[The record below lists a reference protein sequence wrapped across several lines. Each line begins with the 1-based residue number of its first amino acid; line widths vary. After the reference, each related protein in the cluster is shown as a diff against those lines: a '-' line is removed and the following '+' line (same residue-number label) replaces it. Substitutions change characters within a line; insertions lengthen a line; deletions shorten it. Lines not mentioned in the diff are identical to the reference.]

1 MSSPIGDIFRRA
13 SAPRPLVRC
22 LDWARDNVQ
31 TADGRPYDHAAYP
44 HLGAPGGPM
53 DALDCP
59 QYTTIWLQ
67 WASRL
72 GKTFFGQTAL
82 MKFGACDPGPMMF
95 ASADQ
100 KLSVEVTART
110 YRMLE
115 KSPALRNQLRPPH
128 RRKQDFI
135 ELQECRCFVAW
146 ARSVSTL
153 ADKAVRIGH
162 ANEIDKW
169 EHQSTSTE
177 ADPLKLFS
185 DRFKE
190 FPTHKKILE
199 STPAIKSTSRIERG
213 RLGSTNCSFYVPCAG
228 CGEYQL
234 IRMDNLKWE
243 KHPNGKSDRDT
254 ARRSARYVC
263 PLCGFEHGDE
273 HRAPSIRA
281 GVWVPEG
288 CGVDKD
294 WAKECAADW
303 KGGSRP
309 LWRGWSD
316 APWITGTPLRDARDA
331 GYQLSSLYALS
342 LGWGDIAAEF
352 VESQRNP
359 QNLRNFVNQWLAE
372 TWETRGAATSWE
384 ELGKRIIS
392 DVPRCTIPL
401 GFSILTVGC
410 DIQADHVVYVVVAW
424 GEGRKSHIL
433 DYGTCDTLDDL
444 RERVLR
450 RTFER
455 EGGGAGMKFQL
466 CLIDSGYHPR
476 DVYQFCRECHAAK
489 MTVWPCKGSN
499 QSLNA
504 PYRES
509 RLGDDTLAP
518 GAPIVHIDT
527 LTTQD
532 WLNHVLSLDPQQ
544 HDGAMSVCS
553 GSLGDHQ
560 DFLEQLINE
569 AAVAKLTPQNQT
581 KEVWE
586 RIDENIP
593 NDYRDCFRYSF
604 AAMLRVTRGADIK
617 GQGQT
622 RPIRREER
630 QQEKPRVQFLERPG
644 GWLRR

>member
-234 IRMDNLKWE
+234 ICMDNLKWE
-243 KHPNGKSDRDT
+243 KHANGKSDRDT

-309 LWRGWSD
+309 LWRGWCD

-372 TWETRGAATSWE
+372 TWETVKQQTTWEQLGQRLIKSEIRRGVVPEWAT
-384 ELGKRIIS
+384 L
-392 DVPRCTIPL
+392 
-401 GFSILTVGC
+401 LTVGI
-410 DIQADHVVYVVVAW
+410 DRQEDRFPFVVDAW
-424 GEGRKSHIL
+424 GPGRRCATVS
-433 DYGTCDTLDDL
+433 YGEADDL
-444 RERVLR
+444 GTIRREVL
-450 RTFER
+450 EYWWPHAD
-455 EGGGAGMKFQL
+455 GGAAMRPAFAL
-466 CLIDSGYHPR
+466 ADSGYRP
-476 DVYQFCRECHAAK
+476 DGIYEFCRDCVQNG
-489 MTVWPCKGSN
+489 MQVWPCKGSN
-499 QSLNA
+499 QAL
-504 PYRES
+504 ES
-509 RLGDDTLAP
+509 DYKQNRLGPNTAMPGMWLFWVDTVRSQL
-518 GAPIVHIDT
+518 
-527 LTTQD
+527 
-532 WLNHVLSLDPQQ
+532 WLERQLHGEDSQYSL
-544 HDGAMSVCS
+544 HD

-560 DFLEQLINE
+560 DFLEQLLNDAPVDALDRHNNATE
-569 AAVAKLTPQNQT
+569 N
-581 KEVWE
+581 WE
-586 RIDENIP
+586 RINTNIP
-593 NDYRDCFRYSF
+593 NDFRDARRY
-604 AAMLRVTRGADIK
+604 AYVAMLVATRGAEIAERK
-617 GQGQT
+617 AAPTPKRAAVAGGMR
-622 RPIRREER
+622 RPDG
-630 QQEKPRVQFLERPG
+630 RP
-644 GWLRR
+644 W